1 LNKYYKRI
9 NTQADFGDLSRKNN
23 VKIYIAVVFNG
34 HKKFIFVVMQ
44 KKYCQS
50 ALLGL
55 AVGDAIGVPAEFK
68 SRRYMIEHPIKDMV
82 GYGTY
87 NLPPG
92 TFSDDTSLS
101 MCLAEVLADEY
112 NVEKLAQYLLKWYEQ
127 AFWSARGEV
136 FDVGVTTE
144 KVMLK
149 LKQGEPAILAGNDD
163 EYSNGNGSLMRI
175 LPLLFFIHNKP
186 VEERWKYTSEIS
198 SVTHRHIRSII
209 ACFYYLEFARYIMQG
224 KNKTETYSALQQ
236 EIPAFLHQNNVP
248 DVEIAHYDRLLK
260 EDITLLHEEKIRS
273 SGYVVDTLEASMWC
287 FMTTDTYSDAVL
299 KAVSLG
305 DDTDTIASI
314 TGGLAGLYYGVDSIP
329 AHWVA
334 QLARKDEIIVLA
346 QALSK
351 KYDIE

>member
-1 LNKYYKRI
+1 
-9 NTQADFGDLSRKNN
+9 
-23 VKIYIAVVFNG
+23 
-34 HKKFIFVVMQ
+34 MQ
-44 KKYCQS
+44 KKYCES
-50 ALLGL
+50 ALIGL

-68 SRRYMIEHPIKDMV
+68 SRRYLIEHPIKDMV

-112 NVEKLAQYLLKWYEQ
+112 NIEKLAQYLLKWYEE

-136 FDVGVTTE
+136 FDVGITTE

-175 LPLLFFIHNKP
+175 LPLLFFIHDKP
-186 VEERWKYTSEIS
+186 VQERFKYTSEVS
-198 SVTHRHIRSII
+198 HVTHRHIRSVIG
-209 ACFYYLEFARYIMQG
+209 CFYYLEFARYILRG
-224 KNKTETYSALQQ
+224 KTKTEAYNLLQQ
-236 EIPAFLHQNNVP
+236 EIPVFLQQNNVA
-248 DVEIAHYDRLLK
+248 DTEIAHYNRLLK
-260 EDITLLHEEKIRS
+260 ENIALLPDEKIRS
-273 SGYVVDTLEASMWC
+273 SGYVVDTLEASIWA
-287 FMTTDTYSDAVL
+287 FMTTENYKDAVL

-314 TGGLAGLYYGVDSIP
+314 TGGLAGLYYGMESIP
-329 AHWVA
+329 AHWIA
-334 QLARKDEIIVLA
+334 ELARKDEILIIA
-346 QALSK
+346 QLLSK
-351 KYDIE
+351 KYAID

>member
-1 LNKYYKRI
+1 
-9 NTQADFGDLSRKNN
+9 
-23 VKIYIAVVFNG
+23 
-34 HKKFIFVVMQ
+34 MQ
-44 KKYCQS
+44 KKYCES
-50 ALLGL
+50 ALIGL

-68 SRRYMIEHPIKDMV
+68 SRRYLIEHPIKDMV

-92 TFSDDTSLS
+92 TFSDDTSLA
-101 MCLAEVLADEY
+101 MCLAEMLADEY
-112 NVEKLAQYLLKWYEQ
+112 NIEKLAQYFLKWYEE

-136 FDVGVTTE
+136 FDVGNTTE
-144 KVMLK
+144 KVILK

-186 VEERWKYTSEIS
+186 ANERFKYTAEVSH
-198 SVTHRHIRSII
+198 VTHRHIRSVI

-224 KNKTETYSALQQ
+224 KNKNEIYTLLQQ

-248 DVEIAHYDRLLK
+248 DTEITHYERLLK

-273 SGYVVDTLEASMWC
+273 SGYVVDTLEASIWS
-287 FMTTDTYSDAVL
+287 FMTTENYKDAVL
-299 KAVSLG
+299 KAVALG
-305 DDTDTIASI
+305 DDTDTIGSV
-314 TGGLAGLYYGVDSIP
+314 TGGLAGLYYGIESIP
-329 AHWVA
+329 AHWIA
-334 QLARKDEIIVLA
+334 QLARKDEILIVA

-351 KYDIE
+351 KYAID